1 MKIKKLLGIGVLVTC
16 LAMSSVSIFA
26 ARSVTG
32 YCGQIRCTGS
42 VSFGTDSASATTS
55 AQSSSVLCTAAVD
68 YKYGFGTETYYV
80 SSDNSYPS
88 SSVTAYVSADHYSVR
103 NLGAIGTHGVY
114 SDSSSWYDVTSIGS
128 F

>member
-1 MKIKKLLGIGVLVTC
+1 MKIKKIMGIGLLVTC
-16 LAMSSVSIFA
+16 LALSSVNIFA
-26 ARSVTG
+26 APSVTG
-32 YCGQIRCTGS
+32 YCGQIKCTGS

-55 AQSSSVLCTAAVD
+55 AASSSVLCTASVD

-80 SSDNSYPS
+80 NSDNSYPS
-88 SSVTAYVSADHYSVR
+88 SSVTAYVRADHYSVR

-114 SDSSSWYDVTSIGS
+114 AASSSWYDVSSIGS